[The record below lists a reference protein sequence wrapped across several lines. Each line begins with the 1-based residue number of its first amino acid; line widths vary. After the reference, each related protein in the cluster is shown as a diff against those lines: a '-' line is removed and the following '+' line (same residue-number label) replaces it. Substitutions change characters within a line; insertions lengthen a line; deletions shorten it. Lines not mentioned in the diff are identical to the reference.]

1 MLLDWKWFGMAS
13 ILSPCSLTPS
23 QLWLLLKCP
32 WRSSLCHLSLMVLVP
47 QGSGTPQKALAAG
60 GHSADPVPS
69 PTPCSYGLRS
79 SGKDLARACSGF
91 HILIFAF
98 FVLYWEEQG
107 GGKEQI
113 TECSSRT
120 GPWRAPVSPF
130 SRCSSSGDPSPPFF
144 LGLPPRELKHRAG
157 P

>member
-13 ILSPCSLTPS
+13 VLSQCSLTPS
-23 QLWLLLKCP
+23 QCWLLLKCP
-32 WRSSLCHLSLMVLVP
+32 CRSSLCHLSLMVPVP
-47 QGSGTPQKALAAG
+47 QGSGTPQKALATG

-69 PTPCSYGLRS
+69 PTPCSHGLWS
-79 SGKDLARACSGF
+79 SGKDLARACPGF

-98 FVLYWEEQG
+98 LVLYWEEG
-107 GGKEQI
+107 GGEERI

-130 SRCSSSGDPSPPFF
+130 SRCSSCWDPAHLSF
-144 LGLPPRELKHRAG
+144 
-157 P
+157 